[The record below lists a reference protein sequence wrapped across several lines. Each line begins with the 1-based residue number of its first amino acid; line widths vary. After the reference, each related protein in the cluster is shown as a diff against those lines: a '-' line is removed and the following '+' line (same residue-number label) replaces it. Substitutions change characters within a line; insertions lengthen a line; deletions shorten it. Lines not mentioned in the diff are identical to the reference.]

1 MKEKKF
7 LRDTKFGEL
16 LKEKAPKVFEVIG
29 DVLPNSGALGLVKN
43 IIQHSDDIDPET
55 KKMLHDQLIES
66 YKTEV
71 ADRDSARKR
80 EVEIAKVRKFDLM
93 FNLTG
98 IVGLGSFSFL
108 VYAIV
113 YLSIPEGNKEIW
125 IHLIGI
131 TEGITISLFGYFY
144 GSAMRDKK

>member
-1 MKEKKF
+1 MKDKKF
-7 LRDTKFGEL
+7 LRDTKFGAL

>member
-7 LRDTKFGEL
+7 LRDTKFGAL

>member
-1 MKEKKF
+1 MKDKKF
-7 LRDTKFGEL
+7 LRDTKFGAL
-16 LKEKAPKVFEVIG
+16 LKDKAPKVFEVIG

>member
-1 MKEKKF
+1 MVKRLTLNLKLYEREKF
-7 LRDTKFGEL
+7 LRDTKFGAL

-98 IVGLGSFSFL
+98 IVGLGSFSFF
-108 VYAIV
+108 
-113 YLSIPEGNKEIW
+113 SICYCIFKYSRG
-125 IHLIGI
+125 
-131 TEGITISLFGYFY
+131 
-144 GSAMRDKK
+144 

>member
-7 LRDTKFGEL
+7 LKDTKFGAL